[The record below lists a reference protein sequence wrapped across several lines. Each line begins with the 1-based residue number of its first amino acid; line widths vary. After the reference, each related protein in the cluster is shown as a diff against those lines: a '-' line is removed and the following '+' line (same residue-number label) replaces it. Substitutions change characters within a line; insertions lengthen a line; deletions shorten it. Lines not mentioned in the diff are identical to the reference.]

1 MLDIVPV
8 VEPAVTVKVLPIF
21 CVPEIVALAIV
32 GAANTVKAP
41 ALVALPPP
49 LLTTK
54 SWVPAVKVGR
64 VAVRVVDEE
73 TLTLVKETPLIVTVV

>member
-1 MLDIVPV
+1 M
-8 VEPAVTVKVLPIF
+8 
-21 CVPEIVALAIV
+21 ALAIV
-32 GAANTVKAP
+32 GAAMTVKAP
-41 ALVALPPP
+41 VLVALPPP

-54 SWVPAVKVGR
+54 LCVPIVNVGR

>member
-1 MLDIVPV
+1 M
-8 VEPAVTVKVLPIF
+8 
-21 CVPEIVALAIV
+21 ALAIV

-41 ALVALPPP
+41 VLVALPPP

-54 SWVPAVKVGR
+54 LCVPTVKVGR

-73 TLTLVKETPLIVTVV
+73 TLTLVKETPLIVAVV